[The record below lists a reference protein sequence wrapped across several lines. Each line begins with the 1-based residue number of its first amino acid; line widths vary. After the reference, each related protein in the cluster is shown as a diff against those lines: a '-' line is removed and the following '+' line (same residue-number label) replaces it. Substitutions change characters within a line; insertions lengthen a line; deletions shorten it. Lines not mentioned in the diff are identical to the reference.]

1 MEIKETKMYR
11 VSDTETGN
19 YVLYEG
25 TSRDEVLKVVLENN
39 DIDVDVYCNDNR
51 IWCGSIHIYS
61 ELEQIMQ
68 KE

>member
-1 MEIKETKMYR
+1 MPTKDIKMYR

-19 YVLYEG
+19 YELYKG
-25 TSRDEVLKVVLENN
+25 TSKDEVLNVVLENN
-39 DIDVDVYCNDNR
+39 DVDVYCNDTR

-68 KE
+68 KD